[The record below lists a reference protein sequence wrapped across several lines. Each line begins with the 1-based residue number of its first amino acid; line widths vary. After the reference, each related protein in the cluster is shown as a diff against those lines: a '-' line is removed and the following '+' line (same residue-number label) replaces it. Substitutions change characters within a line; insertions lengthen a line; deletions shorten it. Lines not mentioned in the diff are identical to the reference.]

1 MFGDVWIDDLGDRRS
16 RRRRIAHSG
25 WDEAS
30 TKRWDRFSECIGEH
44 NSPYS
49 PSLTAF
55 GQPYSDT
62 NRRRDKDG
70 EGWEADGID
79 IISYSSGTK
88 G

>member
-1 MFGDVWIDDLGDRRS
+1 MFGDVWIDDLGDRPS

-25 WDEAS
+25 WEKAS
-30 TKRWDRFSECIGEH
+30 TKQRGKFRECEH
-44 NSPYS
+44 STLYK

-55 GQPYSDT
+55 RQPHSDT
-62 NRRRDKDG
+62 NRRDKDG
-70 EGWEADGID
+70 EGREADGID

>member
-25 WDEAS
+25 WDEVS
-30 TKRWDRFSECIGEH
+30 TKQLGRFGECVGEH

-55 GQPYSDT
+55 GQRHSDT
-62 NRRRDKDG
+62 NRRDKDG
-70 EGWEADGID
+70 EGWKADGID